1 MGISIDSN
9 LHLCLFL
16 FFDFSEKLQSG
27 LSKRD
32 FGFFPTHAG
41 LQLASLSL
49 SQYSENSRRKAHTS
63 PDAKHPAHP
72 VHHDNA
78 SSIAPTP
85 SLGTDSGSGNLG
97 DSAHGIHLL
106 LRPPDLLTPS
116 QMPPLHGHSPPTPA
130 PPTLLTH
137 EDLDS
142 AQSTEV
148 DWGSGDYLETLTFMG
163 SDGEDLSLVTTIP
176 THGYDSYESEDDNHG
191 ISYNTDFPSR
201 PVLTLSS
208 RHLLPSVTLG
218 YGTSLRTAHPSD
230 PRLPHV
236 PDTAQDDLDFDWAD
250 LYPIEPTEMLL
261 PDMNSMEYY
270 NTLLAKENASAA
282 RNQTHK
288 TPPRITPTATLTQL
302 TGSTHALAPSLG
314 VGPRTVTDQV
324 DKTHPI
330 SGVTPT
336 TPQKPPTL
344 PISPTGNR
352 QPPEVPSF
360 PGKGSSHPDLIDTK
374 AGTEQ
379 SVVPSAPPGIP
390 QGPVIQAVTV
400 KVPFAHK
407 PQTPTRATTTTTTTT
422 TTTAVSTKPVPPAP
436 RIPLS
441 IAPRQ
446 YICNITKQDMYLV
459 RVGEFF
465 YFAERYPC
473 YAEGVW
479 WFKIAVIVVFLQ
491 SLYF

>member
-1 MGISIDSN
+1 M
-9 LHLCLFL
+9 
-16 FFDFSEKLQSG
+16 QQA
-27 LSKRD
+27 
-32 FGFFPTHAG
+32 P
-41 LQLASLSL
+41 LSL
-49 SQYSENSRRKAHTS
+49 SQYSENPRRKAHTS
-63 PDAKHPAHP
+63 LDANHPAHP
-72 VHHDNA
+72 VRHDNA
-78 SSIAPTP
+78 SGIAPTP
-85 SLGTDSGSGNLG
+85 SLGVDGGSGNLG

-116 QMPPLHGHSPPTPA
+116 QMPPLHGQSPPTPA
-130 PPTLLTH
+130 PPTLLSH

-163 SDGEDLSLVTTIP
+163 SDGDDLSLVTTLP
-176 THGYDSYESEDDNHG
+176 THGYDSYEIEDDNAG
-191 ISYNTDFPSR
+191 IRYNTDFPSR

-236 PDTAQDDLDFDWAD
+236 PDTAQDDLDFDWAE

-282 RNQTHK
+282 RNQTHL
-288 TPPRITPTATLTQL
+288 TPPHITPTATHTQP
-302 TGSTHALAPSLG
+302 TGATHTLAPSLD

-324 DKTHPI
+324 DAPHSVPGVTPTPPRKPSSTTHPI
-330 SGVTPT
+330 SPT
-336 TPQKPPTL
+336 DLQRPA
-344 PISPTGNR
+344 
-352 QPPEVPSF
+352 EVPSY
-360 PGKGSSHPDLIDTK
+360 PGKGSPQPALPDAK
-374 AGTEQ
+374 EGRERPVA
-379 SVVPSAPPGIP
+379 PSAPAVIS

-400 KVPFAHK
+400 KVPTAHK
-407 PQTPTRATTTTTTTT
+407 PQTPSRATTTTTTTT
-422 TTTAVSTKPVPPAP
+422 AASKPVPPAP

-446 YICNITKQDMYLV
+446 YVCNITKQDMYLV
-459 RVGEFF
+459 RVGESSFHFF
-465 YFAERYPC
+465 RRKIPLLYQWCMMVKAALIVFAC
-473 YAEGVW
+473 DCV
-479 WFKIAVIVVFLQ
+479 
-491 SLYF
+491 

>member
-1 MGISIDSN
+1 MFDSN
-9 LHLCLFL
+9 FHLCSFFF
-16 FFDFSEKLQSG
+16 FFDFSEKLPSG

-32 FGFFPTHAG
+32 FGSFPTHAG
-41 LQLASLSL
+41 LQQTSLSL
-49 SQYSENSRRKAHTS
+49 SHYSENTRAQAHTLS
-63 PDAKHPAHP
+63 HAKRPAHR

-142 AQSTEV
+142 VQSTEV

-163 SDGEDLSLVTTIP
+163 SDGEDIPLVTTLP
-176 THGYDSYESEDDNHG
+176 THVYDSYESEEENPEVR
-191 ISYNTDFPSR
+191 YNTDFPSR

-208 RHLLPSVTLG
+208 RHLLPSVTLE
-218 YGTSLRTAHPSD
+218 YGTSLRTVHSSD
-230 PRLPHV
+230 PRLPHF

-270 NTLLAKENASAA
+270 NTLQAKENASAA
-282 RNQTHK
+282 RNQAHI
-288 TPPRITPTATLTQL
+288 TPPHITPTATLTQP
-302 TGSTHALAPSLG
+302 TVSTDTLAPSLG

-324 DKTHPI
+324 DTTHPTP
-330 SGVTPT
+330 GVTPT
-336 TPQKPPTL
+336 TRKPHIV
-344 PISPTGNR
+344 PISPTEHQ
-352 QPPEVPSF
+352 QPSY
-360 PGKGSSHPDLIDTK
+360 PGKGSPYPDLPDAE
-374 AGTEQ
+374 AGSVQ
-379 SVVPSAPPGIP
+379 LVVPSTPSGIP

-400 KVPFAHK
+400 KVPSAHK
-407 PQTPTRATTTTTTTT
+407 PRTPTRATTTTTTTT
-422 TTTAVSTKPVPPAP
+422 TTTAMSTKTIPPAP
-436 RIPLS
+436 RVPLS

-446 YICNITKQDMYLV
+446 YVCNITKQDMYLV
-459 RVGEFF
+459 RVGESSFF
-465 YFAERYPC
+465 FFTEYR
-473 YAEGVW
+473 
-479 WFKIAVIVVFLQ
+479 
-491 SLYF
+491 

>member
-1 MGISIDSN
+1 MPF
-9 LHLCLFL
+9 LFL
-16 FFDFSEKLQSG
+16 FLNFSEKLPSS

-32 FGFFPTHAG
+32 SGFFPTHAG
-41 LQLASLSL
+41 FWQASLSL
-49 SQYSENSRRKAHTS
+49 SQYSETPRRKAHTS
-63 PDAKHPAHP
+63 SGAKHPAPP
-72 VHHDNA
+72 VHPNNA

-85 SLGTDSGSGNLG
+85 SLGANGGSGNLG

-163 SDGEDLSLVTTIP
+163 SDGEDLSLITTLP
-176 THGYDSYESEDDNHG
+176 THGYDSYEIEDDKAG
-191 ISYNTDFPSR
+191 VRYNTDFPSR

-208 RHLLPSVTLG
+208 RHLFPSITLG
-218 YGTSLRTAHPSD
+218 YEPSLRTAHPSD

-236 PDTAQDDLDFDWAD
+236 PDAAQDDLDFDWAE

-270 NTLLAKENASAA
+270 NTLLVKENARAA
-282 RNQTHK
+282 RNQTHL
-288 TPPRITPTATLTQL
+288 TPPHITPTATHTQP
-302 TGSTHALAPSLG
+302 TGSTHTLVPSLG
-314 VGPRTVTDQV
+314 VGPKTVTDQV
-324 DKTHPI
+324 DTPDSI
-330 SGVTPT
+330 PGVTPT
-336 TPQKPPTL
+336 PPRKPIL
-344 PISPTGNR
+344 HPISPTEH
-352 QPPEVPSF
+352 QQSVPSH
-360 PGKGSSHPDLIDTK
+360 PGKGSPHPGVPDAK
-374 AGTEQ
+374 AGSEQ
-379 SVVPSAPPGIP
+379 LLVPSTPPNIP

-400 KVPFAHK
+400 KIPTAHK

-422 TTTAVSTKPVPPAP
+422 AVISTKPVPPAP
-436 RIPLS
+436 RNPPNV
-441 IAPRQ
+441 APRQ

-459 RVGEFF
+459 RVGKSFF
-465 YFAERYPC
+465 SF
-473 YAEGVW
+473 
-479 WFKIAVIVVFLQ
+479 FF
-491 SLYF
+491 